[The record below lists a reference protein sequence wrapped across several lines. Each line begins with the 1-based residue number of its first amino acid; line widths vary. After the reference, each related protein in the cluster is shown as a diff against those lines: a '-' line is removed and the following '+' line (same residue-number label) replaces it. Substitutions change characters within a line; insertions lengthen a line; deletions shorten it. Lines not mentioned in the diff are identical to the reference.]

1 MAFVTTLGVVMFQ
14 PRTDPRFT
22 ASGDQLEETDFE
34 GQVPWE
40 TQHCL
45 GRIGTPD
52 VSLEATRADIGSLPA
67 PYPQSNKLILYLHC
81 LVIARFSFVLFSPK
95 IFSFFC
101 PQFLKTF
108 RRGKGREF
116 NN

>member
-1 MAFVTTLGVVMFQ
+1 MH
-14 PRTDPRFT
+14 R
-22 ASGDQLEETDFE
+22 
-34 GQVPWE
+34 QVY
-40 TQHCL
+40 
-45 GRIGTPD
+45 
-52 VSLEATRADIGSLPA
+52 V
-67 PYPQSNKLILYLHC
+67 LYNIC